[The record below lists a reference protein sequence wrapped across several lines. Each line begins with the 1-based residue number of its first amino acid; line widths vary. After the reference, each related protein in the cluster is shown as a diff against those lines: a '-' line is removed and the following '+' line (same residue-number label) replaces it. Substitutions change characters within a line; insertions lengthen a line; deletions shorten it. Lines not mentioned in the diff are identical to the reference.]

1 MTSAILFC
9 SLYEGHHVVKELILM
24 VGKSP
29 TLQDQDKQG
38 VDSPALRPVVH
49 TASNHTTKRSL
60 CPLPHLDCIAL
71 GELSQRKAW
80 EPGEDRKGHS
90 GLGHLFSMKYP
101 HCLDC
106 SLPPSCQRTSFKGLL
121 RLPGQP
127 PSVVLNWLSAP
138 AAEAHPAGPGHQCW
152 HGMLGHRA
160 L

>member
-38 VDSPALRPVVH
+38 VDSPALRPAVH

-71 GELSQRKAW
+71 GDSHKGR
-80 EPGEDRKGHS
+80 PGSLVRTGKDTLV
-90 GLGHLFSMKYP
+90 LGICF
-101 HCLDC
+101 
-106 SLPPSCQRTSFKGLL
+106 Q
-121 RLPGQP
+121 
-127 PSVVLNWLSAP
+127 
-138 AAEAHPAGPGHQCW
+138 
-152 HGMLGHRA
+152 
-160 L
+160 